1 MRRRLHR
8 LRRFGRAALGDRY
21 GAVLLLSVL
30 LTYATYWRI
39 GIVITDSYTVA
50 NALVAVADG
59 HLYLDEAV
67 YGTGLET
74 PGTGTVDGR
83 LYGRNYGQVI
93 LAVPFLFVV
102 EALAAV
108 ADLRVALAGL
118 WALGVLTLVRSVGR
132 ELGYPKHAAYAGSA
146 LALTGFVAAVAGA
159 TTIDADRHFLIA
171 LQLQT
176 MVAAALVGVVCYRL
190 LTRAYDRRIG
200 FVGGFA
206 ASLATP
212 VGFWAQFPKR
222 HVIITLCVVTS
233 MYLLYRSRETEAVDV
248 RFRAAAYI
256 PVGVAAWVSSAE
268 GVILLLALLV
278 VDVPTAGRNLR
289 SLATAGATCVASVV
303 PMFVTNYLISGNPA
317 QPPRVLD
324 TGGDGS
330 LARRGDS
337 TGTGSGSGTGSSTG
351 TGSGGDAAETADAFV
366 GALDVVLGLYQRG
379 IRTLIGESGRLYHT
393 FVRGGY
399 IADVAARDA
408 GEAIRLAFLEAMP
421 LAAALLAVPAVAARA
436 DLGAGLRSVLERRR
450 LSALGTV
457 DAFAAVY
464 ATALTLVYLPRLPL
478 HATITVRYL
487 LALFPIAIYA
497 LLRMVSVRRIISERL
512 AVTVFTYASGV
523 LVGGQLL
530 VVYLWVVDATRG
542 EAVQTHALVGLST
555 AGLLATWALLD
566 TAGRRED
573 RFGAVALGLAAAS
586 GTVFLILAGL
596 WHFAFVGGRALPFG

>member
-1 MRRRLHR
+1 MTRRRYR
-8 LRRFGRAALGDRY
+8 LRALGRAVLGDRY
-21 GAVLLLSVL
+21 GAILLLAVL
-30 LTYATYWRI
+30 STYAVYWRI

-59 HLYLDEAV
+59 HLYLDNAV
-67 YGTGLET
+67 YGAGLET

-93 LAVPFLFVV
+93 LALPFLLFV
-102 EALAAV
+102 ETLAAV

-118 WALGVLTLVRSVGR
+118 WALAVIALVRSVGR
-132 ELGYPKHAAYAGSA
+132 ELDYPKLAAYVGCG
-146 LALTGFVAAVAGA
+146 LALLGFVAAIAGA
-159 TTIDADRHFLIA
+159 TTIDADRHYLIA

-190 LTRAYDRRIG
+190 LARAYDPRVG
-200 FVGGFA
+200 FVGGFL

-222 HVIITLCVVTS
+222 HVLVTLCVVAS
-233 MYLLYRSRETEAVDV
+233 MYFLYRSREDDGIDM
-248 RFRAAAYI
+248 RFRAAAYV
-256 PVGVAAWVSSAE
+256 PVGAAAWVSAAE
-268 GVILLLALLV
+268 GVILLLALLA
-278 VDVPTAGRNLR
+278 VDVPTAGRDIR
-289 SLATAGATCVASVV
+289 SLVTAGTTCVVSVV
-303 PMFVTNYLISGNPA
+303 PMFVTNYFISGNAA
-317 QPPRVLD
+317 QPPRVLSA
-324 TGGDGS
+324 GGDGT
-330 LARRGDS
+330 LAGDNS
-337 TGTGSGSGTGSSTG
+337 GSSGGETTATPQPGSETLDTFIGATEVVLRLFGSGLGTL
-351 TGSGGDAAETADAFV
+351 V
-366 GALDVVLGLYQRG
+366 N
-379 IRTLIGESGRLYHT
+379 ESGRLYHT

-421 LAAALLAVPAVAARA
+421 LAAALLAVPIVVARA
-436 DLGAGLRSVLERRR
+436 DLRARLRSVLDRRG

-457 DAFAAVY
+457 DAFVAVY

-497 LLRMVSVRRIISERL
+497 IVRFESVRRLLSERL
-512 AVTVFTYASGV
+512 DVAVFAYVSGV

-530 VVYLWVVDATRG
+530 VVYLWLIDATRG
-542 EAVQTHALVGLST
+542 EAVQTHALVGLGT
-555 AGLLATWALLD
+555 AGLLAAWALAD
-566 TAGRRED
+566 AVGYRED
-573 RFGAVALGLAAAS
+573 RLGAVAFGLAGAS
-586 GTVFLILAGL
+586 GTVFLVLAGL